1 MVVNRPVT
9 GVRNSPHFTS
19 PSSYLRAK
27 IGGAIWPVDGKPL
40 PYSPHR
46 NVRPNWLLE
55 AALHSHPQK
64 A

>member
-1 MVVNRPVT
+1 MVVHRPLI
-9 GVRNSPHFTS
+9 GVRNSLYLTS

-27 IGGAIWPVDGKPL
+27 IGGTIWPLGGKPL

-46 NVRPNWLLE
+46 NVSLNWLLE
-55 AALHSHPQK
+55 AALHSHPKK

>member
-9 GVRNSPHFTS
+9 GVRNSLFFTS

-27 IGGAIWPVDGKPL
+27 IGGTIWPLGGKPL

-46 NVRPNWLLE
+46 NVSPNWLPE
-55 AALHSHPQK
+55 AAQHSNPQK

>member
-1 MVVNRPVT
+1 MVVNRPVI
-9 GVRNSPHFTS
+9 GVRNSLHFTS

-27 IGGAIWPVDGKPL
+27 IGGALSPLDGKPL

-46 NVRPNWLLE
+46 NVSPNWLLE
-55 AALHSHPQK
+55 AALHSHSQK